1 MESTKEDAVK
11 YIKEA
16 AYSSNDEAILE
27 YSKLCEND
35 DEENKYL
42 NMDAEAENTEER
54 LAIST
59 KKYRI
64 NNNNEEEEFAPDLEL
79 PNNTQDIIDEEDSRD
94 EEITEEI
101 VARGIIFEEL
111 AGCNYIDIKQQKKK
125 KEKRR
130 SCSSITRQITE
141 EAISFFQQ
149 SSNIGDLEGHYQ
161 LALCYLNGASSKQQL
176 ILDILMAQKNMLKF
190 VPCRATKK
198 KQQNTS

>member
-1 MESTKEDAVK
+1 M
-11 YIKEA
+11 
-16 AYSSNDEAILE
+16 LE

-64 NNNNEEEEFAPDLEL
+64 NNNNEEEEFAPALQL
-79 PNNTQDIIDEEDSRD
+79 LNNAQDILAEEDSRD

-111 AGCNYIDIKQQKKK
+111 AGCNDIDIKQQTKKLYQHSLDK
-125 KEKRR
+125 LQRKR
-130 SCSSITRQITE
+130 SH
-141 EAISFFQQ
+141 
-149 SSNIGDLEGHYQ
+149 SSNSHQTSE
-161 LALCYLNGASSKQQL
+161 
-176 ILDILMAQKNMLKF
+176 ILKAPINSRF
-190 VPCRATKK
+190 T
-198 KQQNTS
+198 T

>member
-79 PNNTQDIIDEEDSRD
+79 PNNTQDILDEEDSRD

-130 SCSSITRQITE
+130 SCSSIYKTNYKV
-141 EAISFFQQ
+141 
-149 SSNIGDLEGHYQ
+149 SN
-161 LALCYLNGASSKQQL
+161 L
-176 ILDILMAQKNMLKF
+176 ILPTVLKH
-190 VPCRATKK
+190 RR
-198 KQQNTS
+198 S